1 MAFEDANPTPRKIH
15 SHCRKLSSKF
25 HPDRHQ
31 NVKGDAK
38 KEIEARFLEIQQA
51 CGILN
56 KIKVNRERRSTWSVS
71 GMDNWHKDGVSE
83 PSNEN
88 DDLENGDLDNEDL
101 DYKDLDNEDLDNEYL
116 DNEDLDDKD
125 LDKESLDNEDLDTED
140 SDDHVLANAN
150 LNYEDVNNEDLDNKD
165 LDNEDTNN
173 ENLDNEDLIN
183 EVLDNEYNGKIKEKD
198 NIPESSKESA
208 DSACGSDE
216 DLLKKGKTLYE
227 DDTKYSEQS
236 DEL

>member
-1 MAFEDANPTPRKIH
+1 MAFEDPNPTPRKIH

-83 PSNEN
+83 SSNEN
-88 DDLENGDLDNEDL
+88 DDLDNEDL
-101 DYKDLDNEDLDNEYL
+101 DNVDLDNKDLDNKDLDYEDLDNEYL
-116 DNEDLDDKD
+116 DNEELDNENSDNKD
-125 LDKESLDNEDLDTED
+125 LDKKDLDNEDL
-140 SDDHVLANAN
+140 
-150 LNYEDVNNEDLDNKD
+150 NNEHLDNGDLDNKD
-165 LDNEDTNN
+165 LDYEDINN
-173 ENLDNEDLIN
+173 EG
-183 EVLDNEYNGKIKEKD
+183 LDNEYNDKIKEKD
-198 NIPESSKESA
+198 NMPERSKESA

-216 DLLKKGKTLYE
+216 DLLKNGKTLHKE
-227 DDTKYSEQS
+227 DTKYSDRS